1 MRQERMFS
9 LMLAAPLLAQNGD
22 NGIGVGDILIY
33 LLVGIVVGVLAR
45 FLVPGPD
52 PIGIIGTIVVGVIGA
67 VVGGYLAG
75 TVFDETE
82 GVDWIASI
90 VVAVL
95 GVLLLRLVMG
105 SRGTTRRSI

>member
-1 MRQERMFS
+1 MRQERMLS
-9 LMLAAPLLAQNGD
+9 LTLAAPLLAQNGD
-22 NGIGVGDILIY
+22 NGIGVGDVFIY

-75 TVFDETE
+75 TVFEETE

-95 GVLLLRLVMG
+95 AVLLLRLVMG
-105 SRGTTRRSI
+105 SRGTSRRSI